1 MAERRMFAK
10 SIIDSDAFLDMPLS
24 AQSLYFHLA
33 MRADD
38 DGFVNSPR
46 KIQRMIGVNDDDVK
60 LLVAK
65 QFIIPFESGIV
76 VIRHWRIHNYI
87 QSDRYHPTQY
97 SDELATLC
105 LDKNV
110 YTECVHDVPNLETE
124 VRLGKVR
131 LGKDS
136 LEGGEVEEPNSSAP
150 SPPLSKSKPVKHKHG
165 EYGHVMLTDDE
176 YSRLVDDYG
185 DKVIS
190 EYIKRLDE
198 YLENRKDKHYANHN
212 LTIRNWLS
220 KSDVKKLSEQ
230 SATSDKYEFN
240 GW

>member
-1 MAERRMFAK
+1 
-10 SIIDSDAFLDMPLS
+10 
-24 AQSLYFHLA
+24 
-33 MRADD
+33 
-38 DGFVNSPR
+38 
-46 KIQRMIGVNDDDVK
+46 
-60 LLVAK
+60 
-65 QFIIPFESGIV
+65 
-76 VIRHWRIHNYI
+76 
-87 QSDRYHPTQY
+87 
-97 SDELATLC
+97 
-105 LDKNV
+105 
-110 YTECVHDVPNLETE
+110 
-124 VRLGKVR
+124 
-131 LGKDS
+131 
-136 LEGGEVEEPNSSAP
+136 
-150 SPPLSKSKPVKHKHG
+150 
-165 EYGHVMLTDDE
+165 MLTDDE